1 MKNITFNNNEESDIK
16 TNSYSNI
23 DINYKSTIISNNE
36 NDNNDIKTNRILKDK
51 SEKENLD
58 YNSTSN
64 NIESEIEND
73 LKKISQKMQFKKVDL
88 IENYLIQLKK
98 FGYPEM
104 GKIYLSP
111 VYREQEKTHNF
122 FEFLIKKEI
131 KTQNINFEFQIK
143 SLKNQLNTELKKNL
157 LLKKEIENKTQQQNE
172 YIEENKNLKSIIN
185 KITSEKNNLS
195 ETLKKFESMKT
206 IIINAFETM
215 DYVQTNDMSKMLSRV
230 KGAEKLIETLKYG
243 YNESLKELTKEM
255 NILKNF
261 VIKLNNELCSILDKS
276 CNIDE
281 NIYNFSFDDS
291 FNLIKEAFK
300 RNFKLLKKMV
310 YNNNKINI
318 TNSEKSSEEEDNI
331 CFDNLNSKF
340 ICTYS
345 DENRIDT
352 NNNFNFKINN
362 NKFLSEDIK

>member
-1 MKNITFNNNEESDIK
+1 
-16 TNSYSNI
+16 
-23 DINYKSTIISNNE
+23 
-36 NDNNDIKTNRILKDK
+36 
-51 SEKENLD
+51 
-58 YNSTSN
+58 
-64 NIESEIEND
+64 
-73 LKKISQKMQFKKVDL
+73 
-88 IENYLIQLKK
+88 
-98 FGYPEM
+98 M

-172 YIEENKNLKSIIN
+172 YIEENKNLKTIIN

-300 RNFKLLKKMV
+300 RNFKLLKQMV
-310 YNNNKINI
+310 YNNKINI

-331 CFDNLNSKF
+331 CFENLNSKF

-352 NNNFNFKINN
+352 NNNFNYKINN

>member
-1 MKNITFNNNEESDIK
+1 
-16 TNSYSNI
+16 
-23 DINYKSTIISNNE
+23 
-36 NDNNDIKTNRILKDK
+36 
-51 SEKENLD
+51 
-58 YNSTSN
+58 
-64 NIESEIEND
+64 
-73 LKKISQKMQFKKVDL
+73 MQFKKVDL

-143 SLKNQLNTELKKNL
+143 SLKNQLNSELKKNL

-172 YIEENKNLKSIIN
+172 YIEENKNLKTIIN

-230 KGAEKLIETLKYG
+230 KGAEKLIEALKYG

-300 RNFKLLKKMV
+300 RNFKLLKQMV
-310 YNNNKINI
+310 YNNKINI

-331 CFDNLNSKF
+331 CFENLNSKF

>member
-1 MKNITFNNNEESDIK
+1 MKNFSLNDDETSDIR
-16 TNSYSNI
+16 TNTYSNI
-23 DINYKSTIISNNE
+23 SSKYKTTLLD
-36 NDNNDIKTNRILKDK
+36 NDNDIKTKRILIENND
-51 SEKENLD
+51 KENFD
-58 YNSTSN
+58 YNSSSN

-73 LKKISQKMQFKKVDL
+73 IKNYYKKQNRKIDK

-143 SLKNQLNTELKKNL
+143 TLKNQLNTELKKNL

-300 RNFKLLKKMV
+300 RNFKLLKQIV

-331 CFDNLNSKF
+331 CFENLNSKF

>member
-51 SEKENLD
+51 SDKENLD

-195 ETLKKFESMKT
+195 ETLKKFESMKS

-215 DYVQTNDMSKMLSRV
+215 DYVQTNDMSKMLSRI
-230 KGAEKLIETLKYG
+230 KDAEKLIKTLKSG
-243 YNESLKELTKEM
+243 YEESLQELTKEM
-255 NILKNF
+255 NILKKF
-261 VIKLNNELCSILDKS
+261 ILDLNIEFCNILDKS
-276 CNIDE
+276 INIDE
-281 NIYNFSFDDS
+281 NIFNFSFNDS
-291 FNLIKEAFK
+291 FDLIKE
-300 RNFKLLKKMV
+300 NFKGNLKILKKII
-310 YNNNKINI
+310 YNDKMLNTQSNKIL
-318 TNSEKSSEEEDNI
+318 EGEDDI
-331 CFDNLNSKF
+331 CMKKINKTFNKIHFN
-340 ICTYS
+340 
-345 DENRIDT
+345 ENRRNI
-352 NNNFNFKINN
+352 NKNYSINN
-362 NKFLSEDIK
+362 NKFFSEDI